1 MNNWVEDKEKICRLL
16 FPVLRECVNTRDV
29 TSLKYDKSKDVGVA
43 RTSTCGK
50 MKDVSIHVSC
60 QSGSAMV
67 IDVMRRLM

>member
-29 TSLKYDKSKDVGVA
+29 TSLKYDKSKDVVVA
-43 RTSTCGK
+43 RISICGK
-50 MKDVSIHVSC
+50 MKDVFIDVSC
-60 QSGSAMV
+60 ESGSAMV

>member
-29 TSLKYDKSKDVGVA
+29 TSLKYDKSRDVVVA
-43 RTSTCGK
+43 RISTCGK
-50 MKDVSIHVSC
+50 MKDVFIDVSC
-60 QSGSAMV
+60 ESGSAMV